1 MAFVI
6 LTLTVVVIGFVCVF
20 QLRRLTREA
29 REDQPEWTAEWKR
42 TSRAKKRHIARALR
56 RGETPYNPDDA
67 RLLIGLSR
75 HTEVVQRRNLRW
87 SRWHLPF
94 AAVGL
99 VLAVITGNVGLAVA
113 VLPAA
118 AGALVLQYVALPR
131 MQARHHRAVAAAKHF
146 HAPSDRS
153 GRAARPGFT
162 PSAESRPGTSR
173 APAP

>member
-1 MAFVI
+1 MAFVV
-6 LTLTVVVIGFVCVF
+6 LTVTVVVIGLVTIV

-29 REDQPEWTAEWKR
+29 RDDQPEWTAEWKR
-42 TSRAKKRHIARALR
+42 TSRAEKRRIARALR

-75 HTEVVQRRNLRW
+75 RLELIQRRNVRW
-87 SRWHLPF
+87 YRWHLAF

-99 VLAVITGNVGLAVA
+99 VLAGITGNVGLAVA

-118 AGALVLQYVALPR
+118 AGALVLQYLALPR
-131 MQARHHRAVAAAKHF
+131 MRARHHRAVAAAKHF
-146 HAPSDRS
+146 HPPADQS

-162 PSAESRPGTSR
+162 PSAESRPGRSR